1 MVLQNPRGSGCIDP
15 CETIVK
21 HLSISLALTLVLAA
35 APVAAQSIGDHI
47 TKGGSLGEQ
56 YSDFNQRLMQ
66 IQTVKSLPFF
76 NKTPQQRASAV
87 RGYYQSVR
95 TGDVRGFGSS
105 VKADFSNGGIA
116 KDVGI
121 ALMTQVLTQVSQGKS
136 MDEAVSKTVRY
147 MMTPEYLIGNLMGGI
162 AGAALGSMIPIPGVG
177 GFLGQL
183 IGGVPTMT
191 GAMLGSNLGSKI
203 VHGIRN
209 GNLDMGEIVKSIDWI
224 SLGFQ
229 SVGATAGMIA
239 GSALPV
245 PFLGQLVGGVVG
257 GQLGSTAAKWVKGK
271 LNIGQPDQDWISTPD
286 FDGVEPIDWRDIPPW
301 MRDAGANVAGAGM
314 GAVGSIGLGASTGTV
329 AAGRTL
335 PPRSASFAPAA
346 PVTTGSLDEKA
357 SDALRRYT
365 EAERAGDKA
374 KAATAYAEYQALKAR
389 LDQLRS
395 AGLRGLAPV
404 AE

>member
-1 MVLQNPRGSGCIDP
+1 MTN
-15 CETIVK
+15 
-21 HLSISLALTLVLAA
+21 LSISLAFTLILAA

-47 TKGGSLGEQ
+47 TKGGNLGEQ
-56 YSDFNQRLMQ
+56 YSDFNSRLMQ

-76 NKTPQQRASAV
+76 NKTPSQRASAV

-121 ALMTQVLTQVSQGKS
+121 ALATQVLTQVSQGKS

-162 AGAALGSMIPIPGVG
+162 AGAALGSLIPVPGFG
-177 GFLGQL
+177 GFAGKL
-183 IGGVPTMT
+183 IGGVPAMT
-191 GAMLGSNLGSKI
+191 GAMLGSNIGAKI

-209 GNLDMGEIVKSIDWI
+209 GNLDMGEIMGSIDWI

-229 SVGATAGMIA
+229 SVGATAGMLI
-239 GSALPV
+239 GSSLPV
-245 PFLGQLVGGVVG
+245 PFLGQLVGGVLG
-257 GQLGSTAAKWVKGK
+257 GQLGGTAAKWVKGK
-271 LNIGQPDQDWISTPD
+271 FGITTDQDWIDTPD

-301 MRDAGANVAGAGM
+301 MRNTGAGVAGAGAGIA
-314 GAVGSIGLGASTGTV
+314 GAVGVGAGTAAVTPTGT
-329 AAGRTL
+329 A
-335 PPRSASFAPAA
+335 ASFAPAA
-346 PVTTGSLDEKA
+346 PVTTASLDDRA

-365 EAERAGDKA
+365 EAEKAGDKV
-374 KAATAYAEYQALKAR
+374 KASTAYAEYQALKAR

-395 AGLRGLAPV
+395 AAQQKS
-404 AE
+404 E